1 MSRAKASEKLTPVMT
16 ILCREVG
23 GYTLRRRWANFDS
36 LHVRVIDDLF
46 FEAGVDTKTVCAF
59 SSEPPH
65 GAECFSQNIPTQIAL
80 ERFFFHTAE
89 PSVLLLNPR
98 VIPGDVPLPQR
109 ELTFSLPSGF
119 EDERRI
125 ARADIPELIGSLAV
139 NPRALAEPV
148 VAAEKALRRGAWF
161 ESFYLARSARLVGH
175 SDSAR
180 AWFCELFS
188 YSFFGSPEDALALYE
203 EYPERG
209 SSEPL
214 AQLLAAR
221 YRVLLKQFN
230 EARTILHTIS
240 FQPEVASIALCE
252 LARSFALEK
261 EFTRAID
268 TATSAIEKDKN
279 YTESYLVRGIAH
291 RGLSYE
297 AGDADGL
304 REALA
309 DFERVAKQGGF
320 SAPEATYHAG
330 TVFARLGALE
340 QAEQAFRQSLF
351 QRDRLSARDALIR
364 VLCTLEKREEAAE
377 ELALLEQIAPQ
388 YGAGLRSQIGS
399 SLQGEPSRQSA
410 AQHAKGSEMSELW
423 SSDPLEI
430 ARAAR
435 TLLDVWGV
443 PCTGSPS
450 DCVVFDDLISRFA
463 PDGDFPS
470 EGRFSALRVAGN
482 ETVARALAGYVGDVL
497 VQQGVAAWGRE
508 LEGAISLVSSRDG
521 TRLPLESFIS
531 ERILL
536 GASGDNLSSIES
548 LVIEVLAGTPQ
559 SSRSIA
565 IDWWQEAT
573 PAARQGYSSEA
584 QWARGSLGKLGVEL
598 TGSLGDFEQIDTVID
613 TVFAPGGT
621 FQEGAPKTVE
631 GDIDRWIAAV
641 GLLIGEIISAHVES
655 SWSEHEKPEGISL
668 YNAELGRVFPI
679 AKLQR
684 RVYLAS
690 AADFASKLG
699 SLAWAVAVAAV
710 TEGIRKGRYRTAE
723 DVREAL
729 VTLLPS
735 IAQFPDG
742 ELAGVVDSLL
752 IGASLKPGV

>member
-1 MSRAKASEKLTPVMT
+1 
-16 ILCREVG
+16 
-23 GYTLRRRWANFDS
+23 
-36 LHVRVIDDLF
+36 VIDDLF
-46 FEAGVDTKTVCAF
+46 FEAAVDAKTVCAF

-65 GAECFSQNIPTQIAL
+65 GAEGTAQNIPTQVAL
-80 ERFFFHTAE
+80 ERFFFHIAE
-89 PSVLLLNPR
+89 PSVLLLNPK
-98 VIPGDVPLPQR
+98 VIPGDAPLPQR
-109 ELTFSLPSGF
+109 DLTFSLPAGF
-119 EDERRI
+119 EEERRI
-125 ARADIPELIGSLAV
+125 FRSDVPELIGSLAV

-148 VAAEKALRRGAWF
+148 AAAEKALRGGAWF

-175 SDSAR
+175 ADSAR

-203 EYPERG
+203 EYPDRG
-209 SSEPL
+209 SADPL

-221 YRVLLKQFN
+221 YRLLLKQFN

-261 EFTRAID
+261 EFARAID
-268 TATSAIEKDKN
+268 TATSAIEKDRN

-291 RGLSYE
+291 RGLAYE
-297 AGDADGL
+297 AGDAEGL

-309 DFERVAKQGGF
+309 DFERVAKQGGY

-340 QAEQAFRQSLF
+340 QAELAFRQSLF
-351 QRDRLSARDALIR
+351 QRDRVSARDALIR
-364 VLCTLEKREEAAE
+364 VLCTVDKREEATE

-388 YGAGLRSQIGS
+388 YGAGLRAQIGS
-399 SLQGEPSRQSA
+399 ALESEPARSVA
-410 AQHAKGSEMSELW
+410 AHHTESGEMSELW

-435 TLLDVWGV
+435 TLLDAWGV
-443 PCTGSPS
+443 PCTGGPT
-450 DCVVFDDLISRFA
+450 DCVVFDDLINRFA
-463 PDGDFPS
+463 PDGDFPV
-470 EGRFSALRVAGN
+470 EGKFSSLRVAGN
-482 ETVARALAGYVGDVL
+482 ETVARALAGYVGEVL
-497 VQQGVAAWGRE
+497 VTHGVAAWDRD
-508 LEGAISLVSSRDG
+508 LEGSIWLVSTRDG
-521 TRLPLESFIS
+521 TRLPVESFIS
-531 ERILL
+531 ERLLL

-548 LVIEVLAGTPQ
+548 LMIEVLAGTPQ
-559 SSRSIA
+559 ASRSIV

-573 PAARQGYSSEA
+573 PAVKQTYASEA
-584 QWARGSLGKLGVEL
+584 QWARSSLAHLGVEL
-598 TGSLGDFEQIDTVID
+598 TGSLGDFEKIDAMID
-613 TVFAPGGT
+613 TVFDPGGT
-621 FQEGAPKTVE
+621 FHEESPKTVE
-631 GDIDRWIAAV
+631 GDIDRWIAGV

-668 YNAELGRVFPI
+668 YNPELGRVFPV

-690 AADFASKLG
+690 AADFASKLV

-710 TEGIRKGRYRTAE
+710 TEGIRRGQHQTTE
-723 DVREAL
+723 DVRGAL

-752 IGASLKPGV
+752 IGASLKPGA